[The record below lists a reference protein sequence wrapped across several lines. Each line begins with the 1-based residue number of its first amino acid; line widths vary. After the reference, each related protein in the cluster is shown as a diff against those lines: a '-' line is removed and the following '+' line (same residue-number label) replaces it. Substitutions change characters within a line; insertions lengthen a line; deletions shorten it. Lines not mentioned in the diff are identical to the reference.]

1 MKIGFISITQEG
13 LPYLG
18 ILLVLIIIAGILSP
32 KWAIIPL
39 IMFVF
44 VGFFFRDPKRV
55 IPQEPGLV
63 LSSADGK
70 VVIIDEV
77 PSPVNPNE
85 KVKRV
90 SVFLSVF
97 NVHINRTPVPGTV
110 KLIRYTKGKFH
121 NAMEGK
127 SSIYNENNLLEIEHQ
142 GKQFWVKQIAGMIAR
157 RIVCYCS
164 EGDILNPGDKIG
176 MIKFGSRTDV
186 FLPIEAEVM
195 VHLGDRVKGGESIL
209 ARMKN

>member
-18 ILLVLIIIAGILSP
+18 ILLVLTIIVGIISP

-39 IMFVF
+39 IMFMF

-127 SSIYNENNLLEIEHQ
+127 SSIYNENNLLEIDHQ
-142 GKQFWVKQIAGMIAR
+142 GVKIWVKQIAGMIAR

-164 EGDILNPGDKIG
+164 EGDKLNPGDKIG

-186 FLPIEAEVM
+186 FLPLEAEVT
-195 VHLGDRVKGGESIL
+195 VHLGDRVKGGESII
-209 ARMKN
+209 ARMKD